1 MQSWHIFWCIAFV
14 ALRVG
19 VRAPGMGAAGSL
31 FAHLYQHVSGYS
43 PASACLNSVLWL
55 GKLTHQNAK
64 PSHALRLNEYGIQ
77 AIYLD
82 ASSDF
87 KFEALTYVLAARKF
101 LLRCQRYNNFIPM
114 SVHLLLHWLM

>member
-31 FAHLYQHVSGYS
+31 LAHFYQHVSGYS

-64 PSHALRLNEYGIQ
+64 PSHALRLNECGIQ

-82 ASSDF
+82 TLLR
-87 KFEALTYVLAARKF
+87 FEALKSVLAARKF